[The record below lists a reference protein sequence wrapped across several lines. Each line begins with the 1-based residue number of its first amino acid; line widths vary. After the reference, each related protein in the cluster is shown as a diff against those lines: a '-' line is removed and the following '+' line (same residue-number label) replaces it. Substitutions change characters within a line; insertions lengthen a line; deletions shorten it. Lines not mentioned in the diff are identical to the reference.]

1 MKRLVALIAILF
13 LLLSSSAS
21 ARIELPELNTSH
33 LFVQDNAH
41 LLTEAEINELN
52 ELGTHLEKGTGV
64 ELLLLTMDSVGQEHR
79 QDFALRALREYG
91 VGKKERDNGIV
102 IFLNMDNGNEYN
114 NRGIDIQVGYEVEGY
129 LNDAKLGNIIDTV
142 AMDDFRKG
150 DYASGIKN
158 LYKAIYDESLDAYG
172 WDPESQEFTN
182 DQPQNTEETPSL
194 FEVIL
199 SIIFIMIV
207 IWLLYKGGSGGGRP
221 PGGRRRRGLYP
232 PIFTS
237 GSGSHGGFG
246 GGFGGG
252 SSGGG
257 FGGFGGGSGGGGG
270 AGRGF

>member
-13 LLLSSSAS
+13 LFLSSSAS

-33 LFVQDNAH
+33 LFVQDHAH

-52 ELGTHLEKGTGV
+52 ALGTHLEKGTGV

-150 DYASGIKN
+150 DYASGIKK

-237 GSGSHGGFG
+237 GSGGHGGFG

>member
-142 AMDDFRKG
+142 AMDDFRKE

-237 GSGSHGGFG
+237 GSGGHGGFG

>member
-13 LLLSSSAS
+13 LFLSSSAS

-33 LFVQDNAH
+33 IFVQDNAN

-52 ELGTHLEKGTGV
+52 ALGTHLEKGTGV

-129 LNDAKLGNIIDTV
+129 LNDAKIGNIIDTV

-207 IWLLYKGGSGGGRP
+207 IWLLYKGGNGGGRP

-237 GSGSHGGFG
+237 GSGGYGGFG

>member
-13 LLLSSSAS
+13 LFLSSSAS

-33 LFVQDNAH
+33 IFVQDNAH

-52 ELGTHLEKGTGV
+52 ALGTHLEKGTGV

-91 VGKKERDNGIV
+91 VGKKDRDNGIV

-129 LNDAKLGNIIDTV
+129 LNDAKIGNIIDTV

-172 WDPESQEFTN
+172 WDPELQEFTN

-237 GSGSHGGFG
+237 GPGGYGGFG